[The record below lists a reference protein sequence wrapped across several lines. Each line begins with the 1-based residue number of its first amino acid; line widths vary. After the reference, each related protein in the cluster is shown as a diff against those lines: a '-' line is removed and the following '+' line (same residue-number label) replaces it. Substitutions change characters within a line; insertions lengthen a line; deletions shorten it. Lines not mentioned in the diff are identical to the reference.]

1 MSNSKKRSALMV
13 FSIVLFIFFLFPFV
27 LLIINSGK
35 TSDAIIDN
43 AMTLPINPFMFIENI
58 KAIFANTTVAYTS
71 SFISSLIITIISL
84 FIIVMASSMCAWA
97 ILRNKRKM
105 SYIIL
110 TMFLASMVVPFQVV
124 MFPLVNWYRIVENF
138 TGMGLLRTYSGI
150 ILAYGGFGMALSV
163 FLFHGFMKSI
173 PIELEEA
180 AEIDGCNQ
188 FQIFFKVVFP
198 ILRPIT
204 VTVSI
209 LNGIWIWN
217 DFLLP
222 IQILGRGNKIQTL
235 PIAMVNFIGSFV
247 TQWNLVLTTALLT
260 ILPVIIVYLILQK
273 QIIKGMVAGAVK

>member
-1 MSNSKKRSALMV
+1 MNKKVKKNILIA
-13 FSIVLFIFFLFPFV
+13 FSMILFVFFLFPFV

-43 AMTLPINPFMFIENI
+43 AMTLPTNPLMFIDNI
-58 KAIFANTTVAYTS
+58 KEIFANTTVAYVT
-71 SFISSLIITIISL
+71 SFISSLIITIVSL
-84 FIIVMASSMCAWA
+84 IIIVIASSMCAWA
-97 ILRNKRKM
+97 ILRNKRKL
-105 SYIIL
+105 SYVIL

-124 MFPLVNWYRIVENF
+124 MFPLVNWYRMVETF
-138 TGMGLLRTYSGI
+138 TGIGLLRTYSGI

-173 PIELEEA
+173 PVELEEA

-222 IQILGRGNKIQTL
+222 IQILGGGNKIQTL

-260 ILPVIIVYLILQK
+260 ILPVIVVYLILQK